1 MDGLTLTAAPT
12 VAEGLA
18 NYDTTRRRASQKAVR
33 DSRLIIRLTNEQRH
47 PWLRD
52 NLVTGIGRLL
62 STHEPTQK
70 PAPFARCTDRDVA
83 ERAPPHRRQGHP
95 VR

>member
-33 DSRLIIRLTNEQRH
+33 GSRLMIRLTNEQRH

-70 PAPFARCTDRDVA
+70 PAPIR
-83 ERAPPHRRQGHP
+83 
-95 VR
+95 